1 MSGFVDGI
9 LTGLA
14 ALALAV
20 GLPVT
25 AGGPPPLAHGYVEG
39 EYLRIAAP
47 GAGMLESLSVVRGG
61 RVAAGAP
68 LFAVDRATARA
79 ERDRL
84 AAAAAQARAQRAD
97 LATGKRA
104 EEVAVLMA
112 QKARAEAALRYS
124 TAELSRQRELVE
136 RRVSSPDKLDQARAA
151 FERDRGQM
159 AEAEAQLS
167 VAALPA
173 RPDQLR
179 AADEAVAQADA
190 ALVQAERRLADL
202 APVAPVAALVDDTLY
217 NPGEW
222 VPAGSPV
229 VSLLPPE
236 RVKLVLFVPETAIAG
251 LAPGTALSVRCD
263 GCPSGLSARVTRIAS
278 QAEYTPPV
286 IYSVGSREKLV
297 FRVEALPDRP
307 LNPGVPVDAW
317 PPAIPP
323 ADAVPA
329 ERGR

>member
-1 MSGFVDGI
+1 MSGILGGLVD
-9 LTGLA
+9 GLA
-14 ALALAV
+14 ALALAL
-20 GLPVT
+20 GLPFG

-47 GAGMLESLSVVRGG
+47 SAGTLESLSVVRGAQ
-61 RVAAGAP
+61 VAAGAP
-68 LFAVDRATARA
+68 LFVIDRSTANA

-84 AAAAAQARAQRAD
+84 AAALAQARAQRAD
-97 LATGKRA
+97 LATGKRPQ
-104 EEVAVLMA
+104 EVAVLTA

-124 TAELSRQRELVE
+124 SAELARQQELVA
-136 RRVSSPDKLDQARAA
+136 RKVTSPDKLDQARAA
-151 FERDRGQM
+151 YDRDRGLL
-159 AEAEAQLS
+159 AEADAQLA

-173 RPDQLR
+173 RPEQLR
-179 AADEAVAQADA
+179 AADEAVSQAEA

-202 APVAPVAALVDDTLY
+202 APAAPVAALVDDTLY

-236 RVKLVLFVPETAIAG
+236 RVKLVLFVPETAIAQV
-251 LAPGTALSVRCD
+251 ASGTALSVRCD
-263 GCPSGLSARVTRIAS
+263 GCPPGLSARVTRIAS

-297 FRVEALPDRP
+297 FRVEAVPGRP
-307 LNPGVPVDAW
+307 LNPGLPVDVWAT
-317 PPAIPP
+317 
-323 ADAVPA
+323 DAQPA
-329 ERGR
+329 EAGQ

>member
-1 MSGFVDGI
+1 MSGFLGTI
-9 LTGLA
+9 LDGLA

-20 GLPVT
+20 GLPFA

-47 GAGMLESLSVVRGG
+47 SAGMLESLSVARGAQ
-61 RVAAGAP
+61 VAAGAP
-68 LFAVDRATARA
+68 LFAIDRATATA

-84 AAAAAQARAQRAD
+84 AAALAQARAQRAD
-97 LATGKRA
+97 LATGKRPQ
-104 EEVAVLMA
+104 EVAVLAA
-112 QKARAEAALRYS
+112 QKARAEAALRFS
-124 TAELSRQRELVE
+124 TAELARQRELVA
-136 RRVSSPDKLDQARAA
+136 RKVSSPDKLDQALAA
-151 FERDRGQM
+151 YDRDRGQL
-159 AEAEAQLS
+159 AEAEAQLA

-179 AADEAVAQADA
+179 AADEAVTQAEA
-190 ALVQAERRLADL
+190 ALAQAERRLADL
-202 APVAPVAALVDDTLY
+202 APVAPAAALVEDTLY

-236 RVKLVLFVPETAIAG
+236 RVKLVLFVPETAMAG
-251 LAPGTALSVRCD
+251 VAPGGALSVRCD
-263 GCPSGLSARVTRIAS
+263 GCPPGLSARVTRVAS

-297 FRVEALPDRP
+297 FRVEAVPDRP
-307 LNPGVPVDAW
+307 LNPGVPVDVW
-317 PPAIPP
+317 PV
-323 ADAVPA
+323 DAQATGAVQ
-329 ERGR
+329 

>member
-1 MSGFVDGI
+1 MSGFLGSI
-9 LTGLA
+9 LDGLA
-14 ALALAV
+14 ALALAI
-20 GLPVT
+20 GLPF
-25 AGGPPPLAHGYVEG
+25 ASGGTPPLAHGYVEG

-47 GAGMLESLSVVRGG
+47 SAGMLESLSVARGA

-68 LFAVDRATARA
+68 LFAIDRATARA

-84 AAAAAQARAQRAD
+84 AAVLAQARAQRAD

-104 EEVAVLMA
+104 QEVAVLTA

-124 TAELSRQRELVE
+124 IAELTRQQELVA
-136 RRVSSPDKLDQARAA
+136 RKVASPDKLDQARAA
-151 FERDRGQM
+151 FDRDRGQL
-159 AEAEAQLS
+159 AEAEAQLA

-173 RPDQLR
+173 RPEQLR
-179 AADEAVAQADA
+179 AADEAVTQAEA

-202 APVAPVAALVDDTLY
+202 APVAPAAALVEDTLY

-236 RVKLVLFVPETAIAG
+236 RVKLVLFVPETAMAR
-251 LAPGTALSVRCD
+251 LAPGGTLSVRCD
-263 GCPSGLSARVTRIAS
+263 GCPSGVSARVTRVAS

-297 FRVEALPDRP
+297 FRVEAVPDRP
-307 LNPGVPVDAW
+307 LNPGLPVDVW
-317 PPAIPP
+317 PIDVGPVGA
-323 ADAVPA
+323 
-329 ERGR
+329 GQ

>member
-1 MSGFVDGI
+1 MSELLRSVLDG
-9 LTGLA
+9 LT
-14 ALALAV
+14 ALALAI
-20 GLPVT
+20 GLPF
-25 AGGPPPLAHGYVEG
+25 ADGGPPPLAHGYVEG

-47 GAGMLESLSVVRGG
+47 SAGMLESLPVARGA

-68 LFAVDRATARA
+68 LFAIDRATAMA

-84 AAAAAQARAQRAD
+84 AAALAQARAQRAD
-97 LATGKRA
+97 LATGKRPQ
-104 EEVAVLMA
+104 EMAVLTA

-124 TAELSRQRELVE
+124 TAELSRQQELVA

-151 FERDRGQM
+151 HDRDRGHL
-159 AEAEAQLS
+159 AEAEAQLA
-167 VAALPA
+167 VAALSA
-173 RPDQLR
+173 RPEQLR
-179 AADEAVAQADA
+179 AADEAVIQAEA
-190 ALVQAERRLADL
+190 ALVQADRRLVDL

-236 RVKLVLFVPETAIAG
+236 RVKLVLFVPETAVATVS
-251 LAPGTALSVRCD
+251 PGSSLSVHCD
-263 GCPSGLSARVTRIAS
+263 GCPPDLSARVTRIAS

-297 FRVEALPDRP
+297 FRVEAVPDRP
-307 LNPGVPVDAW
+307 LNPGLPVDVW
-317 PPAIPP
+317 PAG
-323 ADAVPA
+323 A
-329 ERGR
+329 GR

>member
-1 MSGFVDGI
+1 MSGFLGGVLD
-9 LTGLA
+9 GLA

-20 GLPVT
+20 GSPFA

-47 GAGMLESLSVVRGG
+47 SAGMLESLPVARGA

-68 LFAVDRATARA
+68 LFVIDRATAMA
-79 ERDRL
+79 DRDRL
-84 AAAAAQARAQRAD
+84 AAALAQARAQRAD
-97 LATGKRA
+97 LATGKRPQ
-104 EEVAVLMA
+104 EVAVLTA
-112 QKARAEAALRYS
+112 QKTQAEAALRYS
-124 TAELSRQRELVE
+124 TAELARQQELVA
-136 RRVSSPDKLDQARAA
+136 RKVSSPDKLDQARAA
-151 FERDRGQM
+151 HDRDHGQL
-159 AEAEAQLS
+159 AEAEAQLA

-173 RPDQLR
+173 RTEQLR
-179 AADEAVAQADA
+179 AADEAVTQAEA

-236 RVKLVLFVPETAIAG
+236 RVKLVLFVPETAMA
-251 LAPGTALSVRCD
+251 AVTPGVGLSVRCD
-263 GCPSGLSARVTRIAS
+263 GCPTGLSARVTRIAS

-297 FRVEALPDRP
+297 FRVEAQVEPAPDRP
-307 LNPGVPVDAW
+307 LNPGLPVDVW
-317 PPAIPP
+317 PAG
-323 ADAVPA
+323 A
-329 ERGR
+329 ER

>member
-1 MSGFVDGI
+1 MSGFLGTILDG
-9 LTGLA
+9 LT

-20 GLPVT
+20 GLPI
-25 AGGPPPLAHGYVEG
+25 AGGGQPPLAHGYVEG

-47 GAGMLESLSVVRGG
+47 SAGMLESLSVT
-61 RVAAGAP
+61 RVATGAP
-68 LFAVDRATARA
+68 LFAIDRATATA

-84 AAAAAQARAQRAD
+84 AAALAQARAQRAD
-97 LATGKRA
+97 LATGKRPQ
-104 EEVAVLMA
+104 EVAVLAA

-124 TAELSRQRELVE
+124 TAELARQRELVA
-136 RRVSSPDKLDQARAA
+136 RKVSSPDKLDQALAA
-151 FERDRGQM
+151 YDRDRGQL
-159 AEAEAQLS
+159 AEAEAQLA

-179 AADEAVAQADA
+179 AADEAVTQAEA
-190 ALVQAERRLADL
+190 ALAQAERRLADL
-202 APVAPVAALVDDTLY
+202 APVAPAAALVEDTLY

-236 RVKLVLFVPETAIAG
+236 RVKLVLFVPETAMAG
-251 LAPGTALSVRCD
+251 VTPGGTLSVRCD
-263 GCPSGLSARVTRIAS
+263 GCPPGLSARVTRVAS

-297 FRVEALPDRP
+297 FRVEAVPERP
-307 LNPGVPVDAW
+307 LNPGLPVDVWATDAQ
-317 PPAIPP
+317 PAG
-323 ADAVPA
+323 A
-329 ERGR
+329 ER